1 MHSLDLE
8 QQLLAALLKY
18 PDVYN
23 NIASFIDEND
33 FYSKSSVVNKT
44 IFCLLKESFES
55 GQNIDEVVLTQR
67 INSLGISFEDNIN
80 IGDYIQA
87 LALKQVSKDKIV
99 DTCKELKKLTIRRSI
114 YNSSLKL
121 AEKMKSLPANKSYT
135 EIIEQADSIYN
146 DQINLYEVGESKPE
160 NIYDDMEDW
169 VEERGNNPIEDFGP
183 SGPHPRINEMYGS
196 LVRPGNIT
204 VVVARSGVGKTQ
216 FCMDFCTKVSREHN
230 IPVLHF
236 DNGEMSKEE
245 LIMRQCAALSGIP
258 MHLIESGKWR
268 TTGYGDLSAE
278 QVVEKIRSVW
288 KKVKGLK
295 FYYYNVAGMDV
306 DTMVNV
312 ARRFYYSQIGRGNK
326 MLFSFDYIKT
336 TSESNAQN
344 KSSWEL
350 VGKMVDKFKQF
361 IQREIQDDSGPLISM
376 ITSVQSNRIGI
387 TNNRNADNVV
397 DDESIVSLSDQIVQF
412 SSHMFIL
419 RQKTMDELANEPQ
432 GFGTHKFIA
441 VKTRHL
447 GKDIHRAIEPV
458 ELNDGTKRKN
468 YINLDFNNFGIT
480 EMGDLHDVEDARR
493 LMDVEPLAGNHQEI
507 DLL

>member
-1 MHSLDLE
+1 MYSLDLE
-8 QQLLAALLKY
+8 QQLLAALLKH
-18 PDVYN
+18 PDIYN
-23 NIASFIDEND
+23 EIASFIDEKD
-33 FYSKSSVVNKT
+33 FFSKNTIVNKT
-44 IFCLLKESFES
+44 IFCLLKEAFES

-67 INSLGISFEDNIN
+67 IKSLGISFEDNIN

-87 LALKQVSKDKIV
+87 LSLKKIARDKV
-99 DTCKELKKLTIRRSI
+99 LDTCKELKKLTVRRSI
-114 YNSSLKL
+114 FDNSVKL
-121 AEKMKSLPANKSYT
+121 AEKMKSMPSNKPYA
-135 EIIEQADSIYN
+135 EIIEQADTIYN
-146 DQINLYEVGESKPE
+146 EQINLYEVGESKPQ
-160 NIYDDMEDW
+160 NIYDEMESWIED
-169 VEERGNNPIEDFGP
+169 RGNNPIDDFGP
-183 SGPHPRINEMYGS
+183 AGPHPRVNEMFGS
-196 LVRPGNIT
+196 LLRPGNIT

-216 FCMDFCTKVSREHN
+216 FCMDFCTKVSKEHQ

-268 TTGYGDLSAE
+268 TTGYGKLSAE
-278 QVVEKIRSVW
+278 QVVEKVRSVW
-288 KKVKGLK
+288 AHVKGMK

-306 DTMVNV
+306 DSMVNV
-312 ARRFYYSQIGRGNK
+312 MRRFYYSTVGRGNK
-326 MLFSFDYIKT
+326 MIFSFDYIKT
-336 TSESNAQN
+336 TSETNSQN
-344 KSSWEL
+344 RSSWEL
-350 VGKMVDKFKQF
+350 VGKMIDRFKQF
-361 IQREIQDDSGPLISM
+361 IQKEVQDDSGPLLSM

-419 RQKTMDELANEPQ
+419 RQKTMDELANEPE
-432 GFGTHKFIA
+432 GFGSHKFIP

-458 ELNDGTKRKN
+458 ELVDGTKRKN
-468 YINLDFNNFGIT
+468 YVNLDFNNFGIT
-480 EMGDLHDVEDARR
+480 EKGDLQDVEDARR
-493 LMDVEPLAGNHQEI
+493 LVDISPIRNNEEH

>member
-1 MHSLDLE
+1 MYSLDLE

-33 FYSKSSVVNKT
+33 FYSKSSDVNKT

-216 FCMDFCTKVSREHN
+216 FCMDFCTKVSREHD

-336 TSESNAQN
+336 TSESNTQN

>member
-1 MHSLDLE
+1 MHSLELE
-8 QQLLAALLKY
+8 QQVLSALLKY
-18 PDVYN
+18 PDIYN
-23 NIASFIDEND
+23 EISSFIDEND
-33 FYSKSSVVNKT
+33 FYSQSSIVNKT
-44 IFCLLKESFES
+44 IFCLLKEPLES
-55 GQNIDEVVLTQR
+55 GKKIDEVILTQR
-67 INSLGISFEDNIN
+67 INSLGISFQDNIV

-87 LALKQVSKDKIV
+87 LSLKQVSKESVIE
-99 DTCKELKKLTIRRSI
+99 TCKELKKLTIRRCIYTNSI
-114 YNSSLKL
+114 KL
-121 AEKMKSLPANKSYT
+121 AEKMKSIPSNKSYS

-146 DQINLYEVGESKPE
+146 NQINLYEVGETKPE
-160 NIYDDMEDW
+160 NIYDDMEYL
-169 VEERGNNPIEDFGP
+169 VEDRGNNPIEEFGP
-183 SGPHPRINEMYGS
+183 IGPHPRINEMYGS

-216 FCMDFCTKVSREHN
+216 FCMDFCTKISRMHG

-236 DNGEMSKEE
+236 DNGEMTKEE

-258 MHLIESGKWR
+258 MNLIESGKWR

-278 QVVEKIRSVW
+278 QVVDRIRSVW
-288 KKVKGLK
+288 KDVKNLK

-306 DTMVNV
+306 DAMINV
-312 ARRFYYSQIGRGNK
+312 ARRFYYSKIGRGNK

-336 TSESNAQN
+336 TSESNSQN

-361 IQREIQDDSGPLISM
+361 IQREIQDDSGPLVSM

-397 DDESIVSLSDQIVQF
+397 DDESIVSLSDQIIQF

-419 RQKTMDELANEPQ
+419 RQKTMDELANEPN

-447 GKDIHRAIEPV
+447 GKDIHRAIQPV
-458 ELNDGTKRKN
+458 ELQDGTKRKN

-480 EMGDLHDVEDARR
+480 EKGDLNDVEEARR
-493 LMDVEPLAGNHQEI
+493 MLNINPINNEVEF

>member
-278 QVVEKIRSVW
+278 QV
-288 KKVKGLK
+288 
-295 FYYYNVAGMDV
+295 
-306 DTMVNV
+306 
-312 ARRFYYSQIGRGNK
+312 
-326 MLFSFDYIKT
+326 
-336 TSESNAQN
+336 
-344 KSSWEL
+344 
-350 VGKMVDKFKQF
+350 
-361 IQREIQDDSGPLISM
+361 
-376 ITSVQSNRIGI
+376 
-387 TNNRNADNVV
+387 
-397 DDESIVSLSDQIVQF
+397 
-412 SSHMFIL
+412 
-419 RQKTMDELANEPQ
+419 
-432 GFGTHKFIA
+432 
-441 VKTRHL
+441 
-447 GKDIHRAIEPV
+447 
-458 ELNDGTKRKN
+458 
-468 YINLDFNNFGIT
+468 
-480 EMGDLHDVEDARR
+480 
-493 LMDVEPLAGNHQEI
+493 
-507 DLL
+507 